1 MSSTR
6 TSLVALPSGAVVT
19 LRPLRAEELNL
30 ITKMGSRGAK
40 RANTERYDGLVR
52 ALQNCTLAVDSPGP
66 FATFSWSAT
75 SDADQM
81 AGIFA
86 LRALTF
92 GATIDHKMECD
103 ECDHRWVAAPRLT
116 PKSDGGDLSIVP
128 TSDEGRQALAG
139 AGRLPPFKLPSG
151 ALVVCRMLAGAARKE
166 VSKVLEELGDD
177 PIIAGLSSR
186 IVGMTTASGDEVEAN
201 DLPRAIRD
209 MDAADVPELQDY
221 LSTVDGGV
229 DDWFPVECP
238 ECGCVNEV
246 RTFPFLGAAAF
257 WGFRGSSRK
266 RR

>member
-1 MSSTR
+1 M
-6 TSLVALPSGAVVT
+6 
-19 LRPLRAEELNL
+19 
-30 ITKMGSRGAK
+30 
-40 RANTERYDGLVR
+40 R
-52 ALQNCTLAVDSPGP
+52 ALQNCTLAVDSPDRSPRSRGRRP
-66 FATFSWSAT
+66 PTPTRWT
-75 SDADQM
+75 
-81 AGIFA
+81 GIFA

-128 TSDEGRQALAG
+128 HLRRGAAG
-139 AGRLPPFKLPSG
+139 ARGRWSSAAVQAAERAP
-151 ALVVCRMLAGAARKE
+151 VVCRMLAGLRARKQGPRG
-166 VSKVLEELGDD
+166 LGDD

-238 ECGCVNEV
+238 ECGCVQRGAHLPSWGSRVLGLPWLVPEASLRLFHLV
-246 RTFPFLGAAAF
+246 RGRASC
-257 WGFRGSSRK
+257 GSSWTCCAGAPRAPATAS
-266 RR
+266 RGLTC